1 MEALS
6 SKLGVFTEID
16 VNKLENLGRFQQD
29 TDCTLEIVRE
39 GYIFQRIIHKVRL

>member
-6 SKLGVFTEID
+6 RKLGVFTEIG

-29 TDCTLEIVRE
+29 TD
-39 GYIFQRIIHKVRL
+39 